1 MIFDASCPRDIPGL
15 DTTTMQ
21 GIVNQDVLI
30 IISMRLLIIM
40 TLTTTTAA
48 RVRPFFIILLEFYEE
63 VDSVLS
69 TSTSGALTGSGER
82 ILIVITKA

>member
-21 GIVNQDVLI
+21 GIVNQDVSI

-40 TLTTTTAA
+40 KLTATIVA
-48 RVRPFFIILLEFYEE
+48 RVRLFIILLEFYEE
-63 VDSVLS
+63 VDSALS
-69 TSTSGALTGSGER
+69 TSTSGPNRLGGEN
-82 ILIVITKA
+82 IDSE